1 MLVSAAVAEGGLKPL
16 APAAQAAVATSPG
29 NREGVPDAFGQ
40 NKRLGRG
47 VNIIG
52 YDPLWRDR
60 SKARFQ
66 DEHFQLIKQAG
77 FNHVRINLHPFR
89 DSGPGATSISDGY
102 LKTVDWAVEQALKN
116 KLLVILD
123 FHEFTFMANDPAG
136 KKDRFLGAWKQ
147 IAEHCKDLSND
158 VLFEV
163 LNEPNGQLT
172 PQLWNEFLADAVK
185 LIRQSNPTRTLIAGP
200 AFWNSIDHLAELTVP
215 EAERNLIVTIHYYTP
230 MEFTHQGASWTSQRY
245 QTGTPWNGTE
255 QDKALI
261 ARNFD
266 KAQAWAKQH
275 NRPLYLGEFGAYDRA
290 EMSSR
295 VRYTS
300 AVARAAEER
309 GWSWGYWQ
317 FDNDFIVYD
326 MRAKE
331 WVQPI
336 LQALIPPAK

>member
-1 MLVSAAVAEGGLKPL
+1 MLSFYRLSLSVLLAVLFVPTFVSAAEGTNNA
-16 APAAQAAVATSPG
+16 APDPFA
-29 NREGVPDAFGQ
+29 Q

-60 SKARFQ
+60 SRARFQ
-66 DEHFQLIKQAG
+66 DEHFKLIHEAG

-89 DSGPGATSISDGY
+89 DSGPGSQKLSDNY
-102 LKTVDWAVEQALKN
+102 LRTLDWAVEQALAN

-123 FHEFTFMANDPAG
+123 FHEFTFMATDPAS

-147 IAEHCKDLSND
+147 IAEHCQGLPND
-158 VLFEV
+158 VFFEI

-172 PQLWNEFLADAVK
+172 PNLWNEFLPDALK

-200 AFWNSIDHLAELTVP
+200 GFWNSIDHLAELTVP
-215 EAERNLIVTIHYYTP
+215 ESERNLIVTIHYYTP
-230 MEFTHQGASWTSQRY
+230 MEFTHQGASWTNQRDK
-245 QTGTPWNGTE
+245 TGIPWNGTE
-255 QDKALI
+255 QDKALM

-266 KAQAWAKQH
+266 KAQAWSKQH
-275 NRPLYLGEFGAYDRA
+275 NRPLYLGEFGAYDKA
-290 EMSSR
+290 EMLSR
-295 VRYTS
+295 VRYIS

-317 FDNDFIVYD
+317 FDNDFIVYNIP
-326 MRAKE
+326 E
-331 WVQPI
+331 QQWVEPI
-336 LQALIPPAK
+336 LRALIPQEK

>member
-1 MLVSAAVAEGGLKPL
+1 LPAFLVLLVATCVARTAEGGL
-16 APAAQAAVATSPG
+16 QTTF
-29 NREGVPDAFGQ
+29 PDAFAQ
-40 NKRLGRG
+40 NTRLGRG

-66 DEHFQLIKQAG
+66 AEHFRLIKQAG
-77 FNHVRINLHPFR
+77 FNHVRINLYPFR
-89 DSGPGATSISDGY
+89 DSGPGAQQISDNY
-102 LKTVDWAVEQALKN
+102 LKTLGWAVEQALAN

-123 FHEFTFMANDPAG
+123 FHEFTFMATDPAG
-136 KKDRFLGAWKQ
+136 KKDRFLAAWKQ
-147 IAEHCKDLSND
+147 IAEHCKGLSND
-158 VLFEV
+158 VLFEI

-172 PQLWNEFLADAVK
+172 PQLWNEFLADALK

-200 AFWNSIDHLAELTVP
+200 AFWNGIDHLAELTVP
-215 EAERNLIVTIHYYTP
+215 ETERNLIVTIHYYTP
-230 MEFTHQGASWTSQRY
+230 MEFTHQGASWTNQRDK
-245 QTGTPWNGTE
+245 TGIPWNGTE

-275 NRPLYLGEFGAYDRA
+275 NRPLYLGEFGAYDKA

-317 FDNDFIVYD
+317 FDGDFIVYNIPQ
-326 MRAKE
+326 KQ
-331 WVQPI
+331 WVESI
-336 LQALIPPAK
+336 LQALIPPRR